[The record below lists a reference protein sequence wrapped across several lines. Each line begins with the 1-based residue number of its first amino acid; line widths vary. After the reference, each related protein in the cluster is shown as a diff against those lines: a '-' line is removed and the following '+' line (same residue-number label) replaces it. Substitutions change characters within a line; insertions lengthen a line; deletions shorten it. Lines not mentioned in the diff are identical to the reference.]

1 MKILCQLKIEN
12 WLRLKSIMKNT
23 LPFPNLLQEV
33 VTKPSKSGNS
43 KKVWGKSHFSFTYL
57 LSGHE
62 NKFVVVADLKG
73 EHGDWVRDVAW
84 SPSIGAPYETLVS
97 CSEV

>member
-1 MKILCQLKIEN
+1 
-12 WLRLKSIMKNT
+12 
-23 LPFPNLLQEV
+23 
-33 VTKPSKSGNS
+33 
-43 KKVWGKSHFSFTYL
+43 
-57 LSGHE
+57 
-62 NKFVVVADLKG
+62 VVVADLKG